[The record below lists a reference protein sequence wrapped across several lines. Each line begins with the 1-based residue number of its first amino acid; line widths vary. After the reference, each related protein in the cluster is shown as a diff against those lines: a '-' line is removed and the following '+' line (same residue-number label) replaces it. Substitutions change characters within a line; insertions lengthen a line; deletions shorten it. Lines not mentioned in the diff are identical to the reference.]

1 MSVYGFQID
10 EQPKLRDRLNNA
22 MNQNKQMQSLNT
34 DLSDVKGQIEKLN
47 DKVNRLSDLLS
58 SKACKDDTI
67 DFKNS
72 ISILK
77 TKIDDLDLIIS
88 NFVDKPTFKKELDE
102 ISQCFEDF
110 VISATPRIQPQQD
123 LSSLENRLKILEESM
138 MNQPK
143 INIRTASDIDNK
155 TCSES
160 DRLFKR
166 PEKKPH

>member
-47 DKVNRLSDLLS
+47 DKINRLTDLMS

-72 ISILK
+72 ISSLK
-77 TKIDDLDLIIS
+77 TKVDELDLILN

-110 VISATPRIQPQQD
+110 VISATPRIQPLQD
-123 LSSLENRLKILEESM
+123 VTVLENRLRNLEESIM
-138 MNQPK
+138 SQPK
-143 INIRTASDIDNK
+143 INIRSAVDIDSK
-155 TCSES
+155 ICSES

-166 PEKKPH
+166 PEKKSH